1 MARKRKTNFKWI
13 KAVITLF
20 VICSIYKII
29 KALNIYTIACI
40 FLVLIL
46 SLAIYFMLEQND
58 NAHDVYKKPN
68 FLQFGTYQ
76 PKKFNALKLEELRKM
91 NPYQFE
97 EYIAWVY
104 RCLGYSDAYATQQ
117 SGDGGKDVI
126 FSEIDAETGR
136 KKYFYSE
143 CKRYYRG
150 KVPRPAIQKLVGAAL
165 ADNAIPYAV
174 VTTGRFTKEALI
186 EAKKTGVRCIG
197 PQGLL
202 EMIERAEKLENTKE
216 SELVESAL

>member
-68 FLQFGTYQ
+68 LFQFGTYQ
-76 PKKFNALKLEELRKM
+76 PKKFNSLKLEELRKM
-91 NPYQFE
+91 DPFAFE
-97 EYIAWVY
+97 RYIAWVY

-126 FSEIDAETGR
+126 FSEIDSETGMR
-136 KKYFYSE
+136 KYFYSE
-143 CKRYYRG
+143 CKRYRG
-150 KVPRPAIQKLVGAAL
+150 TVPRPVIQKLVGAAL
-165 ADNAIPYAV
+165 GDGAIPYAV
-174 VTTGRFTKEALI
+174 VTTGRFTKEAI
-186 EAKKTGVRCIG
+186 AEAKKTGVKCIG
-197 PQGLL
+197 PGELL
-202 EMIERAEKLENTKE
+202 EMIERAEMLENKKE